1 MNIVKIANGS
11 KKNCIVA
18 ISPAASDDGR
28 DLCSDG
34 NVEDSSKK
42 IMRRRKPQANKTIK
56 LSDGIDDS
64 CSGSVDDDSRI
75 YTMDISIGR
84 KSKRASWTD
93 DLVR

>member
-34 NVEDSSKK
+34 NEKDSSKK
-42 IMRRRKPQANKTIK
+42 MRKRRKPQANKTIK

-64 CSGSVDDDSRI
+64 CFGSVDDDSGI
-75 YTMDISIGR
+75 DYCNILLIS
-84 KSKRASWTD
+84 
-93 DLVR
+93 L